1 MENKES
7 TNEATFT
14 TSHHQSYTNNKR
26 SHDNNNS
33 RSTHPLV
40 EWKYLA
46 ILDYEANCIPDVK
59 SDPLWKDKFDFTP
72 FQNFKSEIIEIP
84 TVVMTRVEEAVKSST
99 TSEVGQSRANDIV
112 ESTVQE
118 EDQDPSP
125 ITTAEYKITNEFRSF
140 VQPTLFPN
148 ITTFCT
154 SLTGITQEQ
163 IETPPLG
170 GRKFKSVFRNWLTF
184 ASQYPQCLIVTCGD
198 WDLRQMLPQQLKYS
212 NVKYPTGNLLSRWC
226 NVKVCFRELYGQ
238 KAGSM
243 TQMLN
248 FLNLPLEG
256 RHHSGID
263 DCRNIARIVKRML
276 RDGGE
281 RSLEDNEIIFV
292 TSYKSREF

>member
-1 MENKES
+1 MDNKES

-26 SHDNNNS
+26 SHDNSNG
-33 RSTHPLV
+33 RSPHPLV

-59 SDPLWKDKFDFTP
+59 CDPLWKDKFDFTP

-84 TVVMTRVEEAVKSST
+84 TVVMTREEEAVKSST
-99 TSEVGQSRANDIV
+99 TSEVDHTH
-112 ESTVQE
+112 TV
-118 EDQDPSP
+118 
-125 ITTAEYKITNEFRSF
+125 EYKITNEFRSF

-170 GRKFKSVFRNWLTF
+170 GRKFPLVFRNWLTF
-184 ASQYPQCLIVTCGD
+184 MSQYPQCLIVTCGD
-198 WDLRQMLPQQLKYS
+198 WDLRQMLPRQLTYS
-212 NVKYPTGNLLSRWC
+212 GVKYPTGKLLSRWC
-226 NVKVCFRELYGQ
+226 NIKVCFRELYGR

-243 TQMLN
+243 TQMLD

-256 RHHSGID
+256 KHHSGID

-281 RSLEDNEIIFV
+281 RNLEDNEIIFV
-292 TSYKSREF
+292 TSYKSREL